1 MDTYQRKNYFR
12 DLVCF
17 TGSDSDNYN
26 EMPHFSQSKF
36 LLLLVEILRVQYNFL
51 FLFSSSEKMSDFL

>member
-26 EMPHFSQSKF
+26 EMPLFSQSKF
-36 LLLLVEILRVQYNFL
+36 LHVFGRDERVQSFL
-51 FLFSSSEKMSDFL
+51 SRMEDESHFVYLFI